1 MNKKITGLL
10 IISLASIFLIDCTHQ
25 NKKDRFVYVI
35 NNKSFLLTKEC
46 VSEIKMGTP
55 EIKDNNFIFIKLK
68 EKPYCSE
75 EFNKFIADNIGSD
88 VKQYF
93 NGKLIGKSHM
103 ASKLTTEN
111 GYRQMLPNRDI
122 GKEIISAYTQ

>member
-10 IISLASIFLIDCTHQ
+10 IISLASIFLIDCTHK

-68 EKPYCSE
+68 EKPYYSE

-88 VKQYF
+88 MKQYF
-93 NGKLIGKSHM
+93 NGKLIGKIYM

>member
-35 NNKSFLLTKEC
+35 NNKSFPLTKEC

-88 VKQYF
+88 MKQYF
-93 NGKLIGKSHM
+93 NGKLIGKSYM

-111 GYRQMLPNRDI
+111 GYRQMLPNR
-122 GKEIISAYTQ
+122 